1 MAIPCTIKEREYDK
15 FVECDGETAVNVK
28 ICNPGD
34 INGGGNSNIE
44 FDLADGAVSAIKA
57 IYKTINGVSPGDKDI
72 SFETSTIIGISITG
86 SSGGTQIKYQID
98 GRLEDSSFNFPLNDP
113 LYLGNNGDITNVV
126 PVTGWRVRLGTSMGI
141 GAIQIELEEPI
152 EL

>member
-1 MAIPCTIKEREYDK
+1 MAIPCTIRDREYDK
-15 FVECDGETAVNVK
+15 FEECNGKTAVTVK
-28 ICNPGD
+28 VCNTED
-34 INGGGNSNIE
+34 IGGNSNIE

-57 IYKTINGVSPGDKDI
+57 IYKTINGVSPGDKDT

-98 GRLEDSSFNFPLNDP
+98 GRLEDSSLNFPLNDP
-113 LYLGNNGDITNVV
+113 LYLGNNGNITNVV
-126 PVTGWRVRLGTSMGI
+126 PTDGWRVRLGTSLGV
-141 GAIQIELEEPI
+141 GAMQIEIEEPI